1 MVDGL
6 DQNSRGDRDTFVV
19 WEPERARSITN
30 DDFDY
35 AEGVYDSGYGPSNAV
50 AVNHVRQVVFV
61 KPGYWLVIDTMRPA
75 DGAEH
80 EYEAMFHLDAEDAT
94 ADPKDRSVTV
104 EYDAAAFRIIPVS
117 PEEFGVQVIQ
127 GQEEPTVQGW
137 LPTGRHNELRPIPT
151 AVFRWQ
157 AAGPSVMAY
166 ALVPRA
172 KNQEWPVRLAQA
184 DVNTGPGSLAA
195 RILLPGGA
203 EDLVVCQEPNSGEAL
218 IGPLETDAEL
228 ALMRI
233 DQSGAALK
241 VLQIGGSGVTLRA
254 GEPRQD

>member
-1 MVDGL
+1 M
-6 DQNSRGDRDTFVV
+6 
-19 WEPERARSITN
+19 ARSITS

-35 AEGVYDSGYGPSNAV
+35 AEGVYDSGYGPENAV
-50 AVNHVRQVVFV
+50 DVVHTRQVVFV
-61 KPGYWLVIDTMRPA
+61 RPDYWVAIDTMRPA
-75 DGAEH
+75 DDARH
-80 EYEAMFHLDAEDAT
+80 EYEAMFHLDALDAT
-94 ADPKDRSVTV
+94 VAPADSSVTV
-104 EYDAAAFRIIPVS
+104 QHDGGAFRIIPFS

-195 RILLPGGA
+195 RILLPDGA
-203 EDLVVCQEPNSGEAL
+203 QDLVVRQEPNSGEAL
-218 IGPLETDAEL
+218 MGPLETDAEL

-233 DQSGAALK
+233 DQSGAPLK